1 MSVAQAIAG
10 PVSPETKAAVSESPP
25 ATIRKGKRKRAAP
38 TYLGDE
44 AESSD
49 EPKKSTRRPKKRN
62 SVSAKKKRTLTKG
75 KPKGVVVPKTKGR
88 AKGRGRGRKK
98 TAVAVTPL
106 DESDAKDIFI
116 AASALRRVRIPTS
129 PRLIPPSRL
138 PMPLFS

>member
-1 MSVAQAIAG
+1 MTTMSVAQAIAG

-75 KPKGVVVPKTKGR
+75 KPKGGAEDQRQGQGQGKRQEEDSG
-88 AKGRGRGRKK
+88 GCD
-98 TAVAVTPL
+98 TP
-106 DESDAKDIFI
+106 
-116 AASALRRVRIPTS
+116 
-129 PRLIPPSRL
+129 
-138 PMPLFS
+138 